1 MLLTSKLGI
10 HIMKMQSKLGK
21 QVEKSQNEKI
31 KGQSMYIIDGEEI
44 LEMCKEENKIKQTKK
59 KKKAM
64 VMAGGIVRFLV
75 TLVAVIVELALTHE
89 MNVISLSGLFVGLT
103 ISRCLQT
110 IVSWSNYKKIKDKT
124 KLTIAILD
132 TVIFA
137 ILLGLAVFSIYTM
150 AVVIADG
157 VLVIK

>member
-1 MLLTSKLGI
+1 MDKDELLEICEEVDKSK
-10 HIMKMQSKLGK
+10 Q
-21 QVEKSQNEKI
+21 
-31 KGQSMYIIDGEEI
+31 EE
-44 LEMCKEENKIKQTKK
+44 KK
-59 KKKAM
+59 KRIII
-64 VMAGGIVRFLV
+64 GIGAISCFLV

-89 MNVISLSGLFVGLT
+89 MNVISLSGLFVGLN

-110 IVSWSNYKKIKDKT
+110 FVSWSNYKKIIDKT

-137 ILLGLAVFSIYTM
+137 GCLGLAVFLIYTT

>member
-1 MLLTSKLGI
+1 MDK
-10 HIMKMQSKLGK
+10 
-21 QVEKSQNEKI
+21 
-31 KGQSMYIIDGEEI
+31 DEI
-44 LEMCKEENKIKQTKK
+44 LEICEEVDKSKQAEKK
-59 KKKAM
+59 KRIILGM
-64 VMAGGIVRFLV
+64 GTISCFLV

-110 IVSWSNYKKIKDKT
+110 IVSWSNYKKIKDKI

-137 ILLGLAVFSIYTM
+137 ILLGLAVFLIYTT

-157 VLVIK
+157 VLVIN

>member
-1 MLLTSKLGI
+1 MDK
-10 HIMKMQSKLGK
+10 
-21 QVEKSQNEKI
+21 
-31 KGQSMYIIDGEEI
+31 DEI
-44 LEMCKEENKIKQTKK
+44 LEICEEVDKSKQEEKK
-59 KKKAM
+59 KRIIL
-64 VMAGGIVRFLV
+64 GIGSISRFLV

-110 IVSWSNYKKIKDKT
+110 IVSWSNYKKIKDKI

-132 TVIFA
+132 TVIFVM
-137 ILLGLAVFSIYTM
+137 LLGLAVFFIYTM
-150 AVVIADG
+150 AVCIADG

>member
-1 MLLTSKLGI
+1 
-10 HIMKMQSKLGK
+10 
-21 QVEKSQNEKI
+21 
-31 KGQSMYIIDGEEI
+31 MYIIDGEEI

-64 VMAGGIVRFLV
+64 VMAGGIVCFLV
-75 TLVAVIVELALTHE
+75 ALVAVIVELALTHE

>member
-10 HIMKMQSKLGK
+10 HIMKLQSKLGK

-31 KGQSMYIIDGEEI
+31 KGQSMDIIDGEEI
-44 LEMCKEENKIKQTKK
+44 LEMCKEENKIKQTEK

-75 TLVAVIVELALTHE
+75 TLVAVIVELALTH
-89 MNVISLSGLFVGLT
+89 MMKVISLSGFFVGLS
-103 ISRCLQT
+103 ISACTKT

-132 TVIFA
+132 TVILA
-137 ILLGLAVFSIYTM
+137 GCLGLAVLCIYAM
-150 AVVIADG
+150 AVCIADG

>member
-1 MLLTSKLGI
+1 MDKDELLEICEEVDKSKQEEKKKRIILGI
-10 HIMKMQSKLGK
+10 GTIS
-21 QVEKSQNEKI
+21 
-31 KGQSMYIIDGEEI
+31 
-44 LEMCKEENKIKQTKK
+44 C
-59 KKKAM
+59 
-64 VMAGGIVRFLV
+64 FLV
-75 TLVAVIVELALTHE
+75 TLVAVIVELALTHM

-132 TVIFA
+132 TVLFA
-137 ILLGLAVFSIYTM
+137 ILLGLAVFLIYTT

-157 VLVIK
+157 VLVFK

>member
-1 MLLTSKLGI
+1 MDKDELLEICEEVDKSK
-10 HIMKMQSKLGK
+10 Q
-21 QVEKSQNEKI
+21 
-31 KGQSMYIIDGEEI
+31 EE
-44 LEMCKEENKIKQTKK
+44 KK
-59 KKKAM
+59 KRIILGM
-64 VMAGGIVRFLV
+64 GTISCFLV

-103 ISRCLQT
+103 IARCLQT

-132 TVIFA
+132 TVIFVM
-137 ILLGLAVFSIYTM
+137 LLGLAVFSIYTM

-157 VLVIK
+157 VLVIN

>member
-1 MLLTSKLGI
+1 MD
-10 HIMKMQSKLGK
+10 
-21 QVEKSQNEKI
+21 
-31 KGQSMYIIDGEEI
+31 IIDGEEI
-44 LEMCKEENKIKQTKK
+44 LEMCQEENKIKQTQK

-75 TLVAVIVELALTHE
+75 TLVAVIVELALTHM

-110 IVSWSNYKKIKDKT
+110 IVSWLDYKEVKT
-124 KLTIAILD
+124 KQKLTIAILD
-132 TVIFA
+132 TVIFVM
-137 ILLGLAVFSIYTM
+137 LLGLAVFSIYTM